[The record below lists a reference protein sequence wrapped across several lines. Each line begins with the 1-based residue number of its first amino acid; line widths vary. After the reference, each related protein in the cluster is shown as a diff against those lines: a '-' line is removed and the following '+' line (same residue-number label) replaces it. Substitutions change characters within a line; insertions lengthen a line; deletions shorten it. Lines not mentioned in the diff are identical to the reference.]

1 MFGQEVRN
9 RALQHVYD
17 LSVRRRRPVPG
28 IASDVRYA
36 NRWAERSYR
45 RQPYS
50 GTVALLRTT
59 DPAGGI
65 YPAPL
70 MGWGG
75 LLQGRVD
82 VYDVPGD
89 HLRMLFEPAVDS
101 VAQVLHMRIQAAARE
116 MEGQSSKSQNLPAR
130 AGPLL

>member
-1 MFGQEVRN
+1 MFGHEARN
-9 RALQHVYD
+9 RVVQHVYD
-17 LSVRRRRPVPG
+17 LCVHRKRPVPR

-50 GTVALLRTT
+50 GAVALFRTT

-65 YPAPL
+65 YSAPL

-75 LLQGRVD
+75 LLQGQVD

-89 HLRMLFEPAVDS
+89 HLRMLLEPAIDS
-101 VAQVLHMRIQAAARE
+101 VARVLQMQLHAAARKI
-116 MEGQSSKSQNLPAR
+116 EGQSPKSP
-130 AGPLL
+130 GPLAGIIHE